1 MDMSTIQPL
10 MDWLTANP
18 TLSSIVIV
26 TIAATESLAL
36 IGILVPGVA
45 LMLGIGAL
53 VGLNVL
59 PLWPTLFWAFLGAV
73 IGDGVSYWLG
83 HTYEHQLKEVWP
95 LSRYPRLVRR
105 GEIYFKKHGSI
116 SIFFGRFIGPMRPII
131 PAVAGVMK
139 MPPLKFY
146 AINILSAVLWAP
158 VVILPGV
165 AVGAS
170 FQVAGTVALRFVIL
184 SVIIFLLLWFLVWST
199 GRLLKLIL
207 YQLNITGKT
216 AINTMFGLALMAVL
230 ITYVALFV
238 TPEMEVDKF
247 QQEDRQVWWHK
258 NWQNV
263 ARVSANYLPQRPINI
278 QWWGSSIAIKTS
290 LQNEQWVVA
299 NKMSLKNVAQWLI
312 PELKTR
318 DVPIWPVSLA
328 GLGEE
333 QIFVYNFPTENRSQI
348 LRLWPT
354 VLSPTDDDELLWLG
368 SLSSFEFRTLA
379 PGISVPKIATGP
391 INSQERSTI
400 VGLKEVELK
409 QTTYNDDPL
418 YLINSSGYERGE

>member
-18 TLSSIVIV
+18 TLSSLVIV

-53 VGLNVL
+53 VGLDVL
-59 PLWPTLFWAFLGAV
+59 PLWPTIFWAFLGAI

-116 SIFFGRFIGPMRPII
+116 SVFFGRFIGPIRPII

-146 AINILSAVLWAP
+146 VINVLSALLWAP

-170 FQVAGTVALRFVIL
+170 FQIAGTVALRFVIL
-184 SVIIFLLLWFLVWST
+184 SVGVFLVLWFLLWST
-199 GRLLKLIL
+199 GRLLQLIL
-207 YQLNITGKT
+207 AQFNIKGK
-216 AINTMFGLALMAVL
+216 AALNTMFGLGFMAVL
-230 ITYVALFV
+230 IAYVVIFI
-238 TPEMEVDKF
+238 TPEVKVADY
-247 QQEDRQVWWHK
+247 QQVGRQVWWQK
-258 NWQNV
+258 DWQKV
-263 ARVSANYLPQRPINI
+263 AHANANNFPQRSINV
-278 QWWGSSIAIKTS
+278 QWWGSSFAIKES
-290 LQNEQWVVA
+290 LQNQQWVVA
-299 NKMSLKNVAQWLI
+299 KKMSLKNITQWLI

-318 DVPIWPVSLA
+318 DVPIWQVSLP
-328 GLGEE
+328 GLGKE
-333 QIFVYNFPTENRSQI
+333 QIYIYNHATENRSLI
-348 LRLWPT
+348 LRMWP
-354 VLSPTDDDELLWLG
+354 SRSFHGDDAPLLWLG
-368 SLSSFEFRTLA
+368 NLTSFEMQALL
-379 PGISVPKIATGP
+379 PGIVIPKLAEGFM
-391 INSQERSTI
+391 NSQDRSTI
-400 VGLKEVELK
+400 YSLTEVKLK
-409 QTTYNDDPL
+409 QTNTMDVPL
-418 YLINSSGYERGE
+418 YLINSLGSGRPD

>member
-18 TLSSIVIV
+18 TLSSLVIV
-26 TIAATESLAL
+26 VIAATESLAL

-53 VGLNVL
+53 VGLGVL
-59 PLWPTLFWAFLGAV
+59 SLWPTLFWACLGAI

-83 HTYEHQLKEVWP
+83 HTYEHRLKEVWP

-116 SIFFGRFIGPMRPII
+116 SVFFGRFIGPIRPII

-146 AINILSAVLWAP
+146 VINVLSAILWAP

-170 FQVAGTVALRFVIL
+170 FQIAGTVALRFVIL
-184 SVIIFLLLWFLVWST
+184 CVGVFLLLWFLLWST

-207 YQLNITGKT
+207 AQFNITGR
-216 AINTMFGLALMAVL
+216 AALNTMFGLGFMAVL
-230 ITYVALFV
+230 VFYGAIFI
-238 TPEMEVDKF
+238 TPEIKVADY
-247 QQEDRQVWWHK
+247 QQVDRQDWWQK
-258 NWQNV
+258 DWQKV
-263 ARVSANYLPQRPINI
+263 AHASANSLPQRAINV
-278 QWWGSSIAIKTS
+278 QWWSSSQAIKNS
-290 LQNEQWVVA
+290 LQNQQWVVA
-299 NKMSLKNVAQWLI
+299 KKMSLKNVAQWLI

-318 DVPIWPVSLA
+318 DVPIWPVSLP

-333 QIFVYNFPTENRSQI
+333 QLYIYNHASENRSLL
-348 LRLWPT
+348 LRLWPSR
-354 VLSPTDDDELLWLG
+354 VFPGDDEALLWLG
-368 SLSSFEFRTLA
+368 SLTSFEMQALL
-379 PGISVPKIATGP
+379 PGVVVPKFAA
-391 INSQERSTI
+391 
-400 VGLKEVELK
+400 GLMNMQDQSAMYSLTEVMLK
-409 QTTYNDDPL
+409 QTNYKDVPL
-418 YLINSSGYERGE
+418 YLLNSLGHERAQ